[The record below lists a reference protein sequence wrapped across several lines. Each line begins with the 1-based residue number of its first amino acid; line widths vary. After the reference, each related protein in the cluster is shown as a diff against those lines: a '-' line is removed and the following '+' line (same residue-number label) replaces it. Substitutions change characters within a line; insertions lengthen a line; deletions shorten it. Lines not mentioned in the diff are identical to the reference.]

1 MLPVIRSRDLAPA
14 PAGIRAQALLDDG
27 QLVDDFLIVENERV
41 INVCN
46 APSPG
51 ATASLKIGRLIAEKL
66 GTRFAVS

>member
-1 MLPVIRSRDLAPA
+1 MRFVAAACTRIPTT
-14 PAGIRAQALLDDG
+14 GIRAQALSDDG

-51 ATASLKIGRLIAEKL
+51 GTASLNIGPLIAEKL
-66 GTRFAVS
+66 GTRW